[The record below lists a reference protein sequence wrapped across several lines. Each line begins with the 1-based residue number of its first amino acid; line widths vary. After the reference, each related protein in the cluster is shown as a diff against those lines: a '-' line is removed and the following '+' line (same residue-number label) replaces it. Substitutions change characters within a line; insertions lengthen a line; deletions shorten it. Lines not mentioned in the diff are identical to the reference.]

1 MGAANPTGDATPHV
15 VRVRC
20 GRRRADGSRCKKS
33 WFMPTNGEV
42 IPWGDVGWRGERWQ
56 GPRFVAQ
63 ATQDRFLVIGE
74 TRWEIPCTKRCG
86 AHPTVKKTTLEAAV
100 RSSLENGDGVVWL
113 ADLAS

>member
-1 MGAANPTGDATPHV
+1 
-15 VRVRC
+15 
-20 GRRRADGSRCKKS
+20 
-33 WFMPTNGEV
+33 MPTNGEV